1 MWGRQTGNPGLRAH
15 TLEHHRPAF
24 GILNAYQWL
33 PYIPLHDRR
42 HLWQIAEIKA
52 APDYPS
58 S

>member
-1 MWGRQTGNPGLRAH
+1 LRAH

-33 PYIPLHDRR
+33 RYIPLHNQR
-42 HLWQIAEIKA
+42 QIAEIKA

-58 S
+58 N